1 MKNRLFTTL
10 SILLFS
16 CFLSAQGPQNWSPN
30 KSYTHPALVI
40 NGSTTYLSLRD
51 VPSSTS
57 ITDTVYWSTLDSM
70 VPTDTPTGSDSL
82 KTPDASDVQ
91 TLEVP
96 NEAENLSFRH
106 SVKHLNQ
113 EDANDYLIEKTNIKK
128 YSEWQTPPLTYFGPS
143 NNNKEGKLTYK
154 YSVDGSITSAKLKIK
169 LDTWNFNAG
178 GAFGSGS
185 GEASAWV
192 SNDGIEWINIIDIKT
207 PKKLSESKTFHD
219 QLPQVLLGQKD
230 IFLQIR
236 MTVHGAPNSSY
247 TVAQF
252 GRSNAN
258 SQSEIF
264 YIELEYSEGLEDD
277 NPPSPPSTEPG
288 TPPADDYLETIA
300 ALQKQI
306 EQLTAEL
313 NDAKEEISKKDETI
327 AELQSTNLE
336 LSYENDELRGELAE
350 EVEKNDVLT
359 AQVANLTQDN
369 NNLKYELGV
378 ATKQAEEAVK
388 MAQVPFINGWVYDND
403 RGWIFTDADHYPM
416 VYTHKTNTWHYY
428 ELGSNPRFFF
438 NFTSQQWEAWDDL
451 SEENDSNL
459 ADSNNF

>member
-1 MKNRLFTTL
+1 MKNRFFTTL
-10 SILLFS
+10 SLLLLS
-16 CFLSAQGPQNWSPN
+16 CFLSAQGPQTWNSN

-40 NGSTTYLSLRD
+40 SGSTTYLSLRD
-51 VPSSTS
+51 IPISTS
-57 ITDTVYWSTLDSM
+57 ITNTVYWSTLDSM

-82 KTPDASDVQ
+82 TTPDVSE
-91 TLEVP
+91 LENLNVP

-106 SVKHLNQ
+106 SIKHLNQ
-113 EDANDYLIEKTNIKK
+113 EDANEYLIEKTNITK

-154 YSVDGSITSAKLKIK
+154 YSVDGTITSAKLKIK

-236 MTVHGAPNSSY
+236 MTVQGAPNSSY

-252 GRSNAN
+252 GRSNTN

-264 YIELEYSEGLEDD
+264 YIELEYSEGLDDD
-277 NPPSPPSTEPG
+277 NPPSPPSTDPG

-306 EQLTAEL
+306 EQLSAEL
-313 NDAKEEISKKDETI
+313 NDAKEEISLKDETI
-327 AELQSTNLE
+327 TELQSTNQE
-336 LSYENDELRGELAE
+336 LTYENKELRGELAE

-403 RGWIFTDADHYPM
+403 RGWIFTDADHYPL
-416 VYTHKTNTWHYY
+416 VYTHKTDTWHYF
-428 ELGSNPRFFF
+428 ELGSNPRYFF
-438 NFTSQQWEAWDDL
+438 NFKSQQWESWDNI
-451 SEENDSNL
+451 SEKNDASLANKDNL
-459 ADSNNF
+459 